1 MQEGEDLKNLILQK
15 IEEEAQIEKK
25 DYWDISS
32 FVKVI
37 YVKINK
43 EDH

>member
-15 IEEEAQIEKK
+15 IEEEVQIEKK
-25 DYWDISS
+25 DYWDISF